1 MFFDNHIKAN
11 KDKCYLTVSKN
22 EYVSIKLDNTEIQN
36 NNSERIIGWNKD

>member
-11 KDKCYLTVSKN
+11 KDKCYFTVSKN

-36 NNSERIIGWNKD
+36 NNSERIIGRNKD